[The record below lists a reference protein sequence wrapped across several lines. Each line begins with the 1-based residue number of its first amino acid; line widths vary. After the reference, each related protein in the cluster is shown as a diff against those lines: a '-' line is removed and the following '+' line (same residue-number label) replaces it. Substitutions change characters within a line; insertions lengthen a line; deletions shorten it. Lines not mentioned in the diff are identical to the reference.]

1 MTTFLLIPGGGA
13 DPSCWRFVVAELA
26 DRGHRGIAVDLPC
39 EDDAA
44 NLHTYVEAVA
54 AQHAQQR
61 DDHERPVVVAHSF
74 GGFTGALACTRVDAS
89 AMVYVSA
96 MIPRPGERPD
106 DWWAATGW
114 KNAQR
119 AAAISGGYDP
129 DDTNALFYNGVD
141 AAVIADE
148 VERVQSETPSMFP
161 WPAADLPQI
170 PTRFVL
176 FRDDRFFPEPFMRR
190 VVAERL
196 GVEPDVIPGGHMAM
210 LSHPVELVDQLVS
223 AAEVCTDAKD
233 DVTPGNPGTD
243 TRM

>member
-13 DPSCWRFVVAELA
+13 DPSCWRFVVSELA

-44 NLHTYVEAVA
+44 DLHAYAEVVA
-54 AQHAQQR
+54 AQHVQQR
-61 DDHERPVVVAHSF
+61 EDNERPIVVAHSF

-89 AMVYVSA
+89 ALVYVSA

-119 AAAISGGYDP
+119 SAALSGGYDP
-129 DDTNALFYNGVD
+129 DDMDALFYNGVD
-141 AAVIADE
+141 AAVVADE
-148 VERVQSETPSMFP
+148 VERRQSDTPSLAP
-161 WPAADLPQI
+161 WPSADLPPI
-170 PTRFVL
+170 PTRFVV
-176 FRDDRFFPEPFMRR
+176 FRDDRFFPESFMRR

-196 GVEPDVIPGGHMAM
+196 GIEPAVIPGGHMAM
-210 LSHPVELVDQLVS
+210 LSHPVELVDQLIP
-223 AAEVCTDAKD
+223 AAEA
-233 DVTPGNPGTD
+233 
-243 TRM
+243 

>member
-13 DPSCWRFVVAELA
+13 DPSCWRFVAAELA
-26 DRGHRGIAVDLPC
+26 DRGHHGIAVDLPC

-44 NLHTYVEAVA
+44 DLHTYAEAVA

-61 DDHERPVVVAHSF
+61 RDNKRPVVVAHSF

-89 AMVYVSA
+89 AMVYASA

-114 KNAQR
+114 KKAQR
-119 AAAISGGYDP
+119 AAAVSGGYDP
-129 DDTNALFYNGVD
+129 DDIDALFYNGVD
-141 AAVIADE
+141 AAVVADE
-148 VERVQSETPSMFP
+148 VERAQSDTPSMFP
-161 WPAADLPQI
+161 WPSPELPQL

-176 FRDDRFFPEPFMRR
+176 FKDDRFFPEPFMRR

-223 AAEVCTDAKD
+223 VAQV
-233 DVTPGNPGTD
+233 
-243 TRM
+243 